1 VVKTIVILVKFLL
14 DVAREK
20 LLKSANVIF
29 GAIQKKIKVA
39 PIYRPR
45 CICRVHHIDSHRAV
59 RTLQHF
65 ADLTCSAF
73 SWPKY

>member
-1 VVKTIVILVKFLL
+1 
-14 DVAREK
+14 
-20 LLKSANVIF
+20 
-29 GAIQKKIKVA
+29 
-39 PIYRPR
+39 
-45 CICRVHHIDSHRAV
+45 V